1 MSDTRASTA
10 VIFDLDGVLT
20 DTAELHYQSWCLV
33 AQELGIAFSR
43 QQNEALRGVSR
54 MKSCDLILGERRGD
68 YSDVEKAEIARKK
81 NDAYLAL
88 VAQMSA
94 QDLLP
99 GAEALLKSIRAAG
112 MKTAVASA
120 SRNGHTVL
128 ARLGIGE
135 LLDVALDGND
145 VPASKPAPD
154 LFLTAAE
161 QMGVSSSECVV
172 IEDAEVGVEAAQR
185 AEMRVIGIGPE
196 ARVGQAD
203 RRVDTVSEIDLKM
216 VQDLMA
222 RQASEPA
229 GE

>member
-54 MKSCDLILGERRGD
+54 MKSCDLMLGERRGD

-161 QMGVSSSECVV
+161 QMGVFQFGMCGHRGCGSWRRGCSASRNAGDRDRTRGSGWAGGSTC
-172 IEDAEVGVEAAQR
+172 GY
-185 AEMRVIGIGPE
+185 
-196 ARVGQAD
+196 GQ
-203 RRVDTVSEIDLKM
+203 
-216 VQDLMA
+216 
-222 RQASEPA
+222 
-229 GE
+229 

>member
-1 MSDTRASTA
+1 MSAAQATKA

-20 DTAELHYQSWCLV
+20 DTAELHFQSWCLV
-33 AQELGIAFSR
+33 AQDLGIAFSR

-54 MKSCDLILGERRGD
+54 MKSCDLMLGERRGD
-68 YSDVEKAEIARKK
+68 YSDVEKAEIARQK

-88 VAQMSA
+88 VDQMSE

-99 GAEALLKSIRAAG
+99 GAEVLLKSIRAAG

-128 ARLGIGE
+128 ARLGISE

-145 VPASKPAPD
+145 VPESKPAPD
-154 LFLTAAE
+154 LFLSAAE
-161 QMGVSSSECVV
+161 QMGVSNSDCVV
-172 IEDAEVGVEAAQR
+172 IEDAEVGVEAARR
-185 AEMRVIGIGPE
+185 AKMRVIGIGPE

-203 RRVDTVSEIDLKM
+203 RRVEAVSEISLLM
-216 VQDLMA
+216 VQELLA
-222 RQASEPA
+222 GQA
-229 GE
+229 GV